1 MKINTTF
8 FERIVQLLEYKGFRS
23 VNDFSVNGLGYSSS
37 EKINRLKKLGAKPS
51 FDILED
57 IANKFEDVNVNWLL
71 TGKESMLKS
80 EGKELAGQPFYAAP
94 ISIHRKTID
103 PIQDLQDV
111 PLYDLEA
118 TAGLV
123 ELFKGTP
130 SDAVLDRIRIPGIAN
145 CDGGVYV
152 KGDSMY
158 PLLKSG
164 DIVLYKEI
172 SVERIFWGEMYLLS
186 IKIDE
191 WSEYITVKFVQKSE
205 LGEEYVKLVSQN
217 QHHQPKDIPVEQI
230 TAIALIRASIRIH
243 N

>member
-1 MKINTTF
+1 MKKNTSF
-8 FERIVQLLEYKGFRS
+8 FDRLVELVGFKGYRS
-23 VNDFSVNGLGYSSS
+23 VNDFAINGLGYNSS
-37 EKINRLKKLGAKPS
+37 EKLNRLKKEGAKPS

-57 IANKFEDVNVNWLL
+57 IANKFEDIDVHWLL
-71 TGKESMLKS
+71 TGKGNMVKS
-80 EGKELAGQPFYAAP
+80 SSFSPSVAIHTTP
-94 ISIHRKTID
+94 ISVHRRTVD
-103 PIQDLQDV
+103 PVKDIQDI

-130 SDAVLDRIRIPGIAN
+130 SDAILDRIRIPGIAN

-172 SVERIFWGEMYLLS
+172 SIDKIFWGEMYLLS

-217 QHHQPKDIPVEQI
+217 QHHQPKDMLLSQI
-230 TAIALIRASIRIH
+230 TAIALIRASIRVH

>member
-1 MKINTTF
+1 MKKNTTF
-8 FERIVQLLEYKGFRS
+8 FERVNQLLEYEGFKS
-23 VNDFSVNGLGYSSS
+23 VNDFALNGLGYNSS
-37 EKINRLKKLGAKPS
+37 EKLNRLKKEGTKPS
-51 FDILED
+51 YDILED
-57 IANKFEDVNVNWLL
+57 VANKFEDVNVDWLL
-71 TGKESMLKS
+71 TGRGTMLKQVKNYPVQN
-80 EGKELAGQPFYAAP
+80 EILTTP
-94 ISIHRKTID
+94 INIHRRTID
-103 PIQDLQDV
+103 PVKEMQDI

-118 TAGLV
+118 TAGLM
-123 ELFKGTP
+123 ELFKGT
-130 SDAVLDRIRIPGIAN
+130 SNEAILDHIRIPGIAH

-172 SVERIFWGEMYLLS
+172 SVDKIFWGEMYLLS
-186 IKIDE
+186 IKIDD

-205 LGEEYVKLVSQN
+205 LGNDYVKLVSQN
-217 QHHQPKDIPVEQI
+217 QHHQPKDMLIDQI

>member
-1 MKINTTF
+1 MKNNTNF
-8 FERIVQLLEYKGFRS
+8 FERIAAIIKYKGFRS
-23 VNDFSVNGLGYSSS
+23 VHDFAINGLGYSSS
-37 EKINRLKKLGAKPS
+37 EKLNRLKREGTKPS
-51 FDILED
+51 YDILED
-57 IANKFEDVNVNWLL
+57 IANKFDEINVNWLL
-71 TGKESMLKS
+71 TGRESMLKRGS
-80 EGKELAGQPFYAAP
+80 GFPRGKEIITVP
-94 ISIHRKTID
+94 INMQRKTAD
-103 PIQDLQDV
+103 PVKEIQDV

-123 ELFKGTP
+123 ELFKGT
-130 SDAVLDRIRIPGIAN
+130 SSEAILDRIRIPGIAN

-172 SVERIFWGEMYLLS
+172 TLDKIFWGEMYLLS
-186 IKIDE
+186 IKIDD

-205 LGEEYVKLVSQN
+205 LGDNYIKLVSQN
-217 QHHQPKDIPVEQI
+217 QHHQSKDMLMEHIN
-230 TAIALIRASIRIH
+230 AIALIRASIRLH